1 MTIKCLKY
9 SFMGGSVP
17 ERRHHFWFFLFIAS
31 EVHTSALPLNQ
42 RRIVSCY
49 IIIFYFCVV
58 QLLYVTIYTWI
69 DNGSF
74 SCHWS
79 SAITWYKDG
88 RPVTSAAGVT
98 LLKRGQVLEI
108 ERAQLSDAGMYRCVA
123 VNLAGVAELSQS
135 LQVLGDFFFKIIL
148 YTHQVVVLLKQNVWR
163 NTDVSWIMI
172 DLLIPSPTDHFQSRW
187 DGHSGG
193 EWSCQTGVRGHWC
206 SSTQPHLAQ
215 RRQPCGECVTW
226 HSGTVWSTWIQF
238 GSCFMIWL

>member
-1 MTIKCLKY
+1 MVLFHAIDHQPSPGIKMDGLWLVQQEWLFWSVDRCWRLNEPSCLMLGCTDVWLWTWLVSLNYPRVCK
-9 SFMGGSVP
+9 
-17 ERRHHFWFFLFIAS
+17 FWVTFFFL
-31 EVHTSALPLNQ
+31 
-42 RRIVSCY
+42 
-49 IIIFYFCVV
+49 
-58 QLLYVTIYTWI
+58 
-69 DNGSF
+69 
-74 SCHWS
+74 
-79 SAITWYKDG
+79 
-88 RPVTSAAGVT
+88 
-98 LLKRGQVLEI
+98 
-108 ERAQLSDAGMYRCVA
+108 
-123 VNLAGVAELSQS
+123 
-135 LQVLGDFFFKIIL
+135 IIL
-148 YTHQVVVLLKQNVWR
+148 YTHQVVVLLKQIVWR